1 VPQSPFNAVDRV
13 RREIGRN
20 ARRARNGTRVAAGVA
35 RPEVGQTPKD
45 VVWRAG
51 RSELWRY
58 RNASVRIST
67 PLLIIYS
74 LFNRSYILD
83 LRPGN
88 SFVERLLAAGF
99 DVFLLDWGVPDERD
113 AANTLEDYVDDY
125 MPAAIAEVLR
135 VAGCEE
141 VNLLGYCF
149 GGFLSVLHAAHHPHS
164 PLRSL
169 SVLTTPADL
178 QKLGPLGDVLG
189 VGGLDVDSVLGPD
202 GNVPPRIIL
211 QSFRSLTPTA
221 DLTRYVNLFEN
232 LWNDEYV
239 AADQA
244 MRRWATDH
252 LPLPGGVARQ
262 FAQMIKEN
270 SLINDRVVAGGDR
283 VSLSDIRLPFLH
295 VLANRDHII
304 PEASSAPLVGL
315 VGSPDRHEL
324 RLDAGHIGLVVG
336 RTAARTTIPTIIEF
350 LTQRSDVAARTSSA
364 EPSRADAILAAVV
377 EGGGHGECR
386 NRRRMEMTS

>member
-1 VPQSPFNAVDRV
+1 MSALDRV
-13 RREIGRN
+13 RREVERN
-20 ARRARNGTRVAAGVA
+20 ALRARNGIRVAAGVA
-35 RPEVGQTPKD
+35 LPELGQTPKD

-58 RNASVRIST
+58 RNDEVTVSP

-88 SFVERLLAAGF
+88 SFVERLLTAGF

-125 MPAAIAEVLR
+125 MPAAIDEVRR
-135 VAGCEE
+135 VTGADE
-141 VNLLGYCF
+141 VNMLGYCF
-149 GGFLSVLHAAHHPHS
+149 GGVLSVLHAAHHLSS

-178 QKLGPLGDVLG
+178 QQLGPLGDVLS
-189 VGGLDVDSVLGPD
+189 VGGLDIDTVLDAD

-211 QSFRSLTPTA
+211 QGFRSLTPTA
-221 DLTRYVNLFEN
+221 DVTRYVNLLEH
-232 LWNDEYV
+232 LWSDDYV

-244 MRRWATDH
+244 MARWATDH
-252 LPLPGGVARQ
+252 VPLPGGVARQ
-262 FAQMIKEN
+262 FAGMLEEN
-270 SLINDRVVAGGDR
+270 SMINDTLVIGGDR
-283 VSLSDIRLPFLH
+283 VHLSDIEVPFLH

-304 PEASSAPLVGL
+304 PEPSSTPLVSLIGA
-315 VGSPDRHEL
+315 PDKHDL
-324 RLDAGHIGLVVG
+324 RLDAGHVGLIVG
-336 RTAARTTIPTIIEF
+336 RTAAKTTVPTIIEF
-350 LTQRSDVAARTSSA
+350 LKQRSEVAA
-364 EPSRADAILAAVV
+364 
-377 EGGGHGECR
+377 
-386 NRRRMEMTS
+386 

>member
-1 VPQSPFNAVDRV
+1 VPANPVSALDRV
-13 RREIGRN
+13 RREIERN
-20 ARRARNGTRVAAGVA
+20 ALRARNGIRVAAGVA
-35 RPEVGQTPKD
+35 RPDLGQTPKD
-45 VVWRAG
+45 VVWREG

-58 RNASVRIST
+58 RNDAVRVSP

-88 SFVERLLAAGF
+88 SFVERLVGAGF

-125 MPAAIAEVLR
+125 MPAAIGEALR
-135 VAGCEE
+135 VAGADQ
-141 VNLLGYCF
+141 VNMLGYCF
-149 GGFLSVLHAAHHPHS
+149 GGFLSVLHAAHHPRS

-178 QKLGPLGDVLG
+178 QQLGPMGDVLG
-189 VGGLDVDSVLGPD
+189 VGGLDLDSLLDAD

-211 QSFRSLTPTA
+211 QGFRSLAPTA
-221 DLTRYVNLFEN
+221 DATRYVNLLER

-244 MRRWATDH
+244 MGTWATDH
-252 LPLPGGVARQ
+252 VPLPGGVARQ
-262 FAQMIKEN
+262 FAQMIKDN
-270 SLINDRVVAGGDR
+270 SMINDRLVIGGDS
-283 VSLSDIRLPFLH
+283 VSLSEIKVPFLH

-315 VGSPDRHEL
+315 VGSPDKHEL
-324 RLDAGHIGLVVG
+324 RLDSGHIGLVVG
-336 RTAARTTIPTIIEF
+336 RTAAKTTIPTIIEF
-350 LTQRSDVAARTSSA
+350 LTERSEVAA
-364 EPSRADAILAAVV
+364 
-377 EGGGHGECR
+377 
-386 NRRRMEMTS
+386 